1 MALRLNPGL
10 AFGTGSHA
18 TTRLCLTELEKYVRR
33 GIKMLDLGCGSGILS
48 IAALLLGAESA
59 MACDVDE
66 KAVDIAYENAALNG
80 IDPANYAVWAGDI
93 LSDKTLADRLAATG
107 PYPIVLANIVSDVI
121 IPLSAFAGRFAAPGG
136 KFLCSGIIDTRA
148 DEVEAAL
155 KKNGLKILE
164 RIERDGWCA
173 LCAEV
178 AG

>member
-1 MALRLNPGL
+1 MFTGLLKNLKENRRTIVFTEGPDARIQEAAARLMK
-10 AFGTGSHA
+10 
-18 TTRLCLTELEKYVRR
+18 E
-33 GIKMLDLGCGSGILS
+33 DLMDVILV
-48 IAALLLGAESA
+48 GN
-59 MACDVDE
+59 VDE
-66 KAVDIAYENAALNG
+66 VKAAAEKNGFDIAKAEI